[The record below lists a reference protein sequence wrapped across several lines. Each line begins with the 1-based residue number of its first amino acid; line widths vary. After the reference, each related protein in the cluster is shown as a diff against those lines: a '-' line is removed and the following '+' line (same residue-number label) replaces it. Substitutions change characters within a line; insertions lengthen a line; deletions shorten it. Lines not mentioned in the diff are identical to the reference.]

1 MKKITKVDNIENTVR
16 KGEKMKEKVISIL
29 IISFVLQYV
38 CFFTQTFA
46 INQTISQDIENI
58 DSNTYPQI
66 KEMIQNLKNEHQN
79 WNFKI
84 LYTDLDWNEVI
95 ENEYVGHGSSPRN
108 LVPTSSSY
116 AGEWI
121 CPICGDTTYDSGK
134 WHCASQS
141 ALKYMMDPR
150 NSLNSSD
157 IFQFLELTYTD
168 YKIET
173 IQAMLK
179 KYDFWNNESYINAII
194 EASKKYNV
202 NVYYVIARILQE
214 QGNGTS
220 PLVKGEGYNDQYIG
234 VYNVFNIGA
243 SGSGKDNVILNGLA
257 RAEQE
262 GWTSIELSID
272 GGVEFISRGYIN
284 RGQNTMYL
292 QKFDVDSSEA
302 GLYWHQY
309 QQNIMAPQNEGTKLR
324 VAFEECESLDMD
336 YTFIIPVYKNMPDTA
351 YERPSTDNKETPEIN
366 SNLVKCNA
374 NPSLRLRDNPNGTYI
389 GEKIYLNEIV
399 TVIEKAT
406 EKVAGTYW
414 DFVRKSNGVEGY
426 AARSTSDD
434 EPVYKLYLVPI
445 KEDDNGNNV
454 PDKPT
459 PDVPDNSDDE
469 NKEIVEN
476 EKLRINNTT
485 NEITSIPNSTIAD
498 LKELLGAEI
507 VVKNSNGEVVSDES
521 NLATGYVVNDKYTI
535 SVLGDVGGDGVVN
548 SADLLSIQKDLL
560 KVKEIDIQCRKKSA
574 DVNQDGVINS
584 ADLLKIQKQLL
595 GVSNIEI

>member
-1 MKKITKVDNIENTVR
+1 MKTKLIF
-16 KGEKMKEKVISIL
+16 IL
-29 IISFVLQYV
+29 IMIILILQYF
-38 CFFTQTFA
+38 CFFTKTFA
-46 INQTISQDIENI
+46 VNQTISQDIENI

-157 IFQFLELTYTD
+157 VFQFLELTYTD

-214 QGNGTS
+214 QGNGST
-220 PLVKGEGYNDQYIG
+220 LVKGEGYNGQYVG

-243 SGSGKDNVILNGLA
+243 SGNGKDNVILNGLA

-262 GWTSIELSID
+262 GWTTMEASID
-272 GGVEFISRGYIN
+272 GGVQFISSGYIA

-292 QKFDVDSSEA
+292 QKFDVDDSA
-302 GLYWHQY
+302 TGLYWHQY
-309 QQNIMAPQNEGTKLR
+309 QQNIVAPQNEGTKLKL
-324 VAFEECESLDMD
+324 AFEECESIDED
-336 YTFIIPVYKNMPDTA
+336 YTFIIPVYENMPSEA
-351 YERPSTDNKETPEIN
+351 SSRPNSDSSNNDDNTNE
-366 SNLVKCNA
+366 NLVKCNA
-374 NPSLRLRDNPNGTYI
+374 DPSLRLRDKPNGTYI
-389 GEKIYLNEIV
+389 GEKIYLNEVV
-399 TVIEKAT
+399 TVIERAT
-406 EKVAGTYW
+406 EKVGGTYW
-414 DFVRKSNGVEGY
+414 DLIRKSNGIEGY
-426 AARSTSDD
+426 AARETYED
-434 EPVYKLYLVPI
+434 EENYKLYLVPI
-445 KEDDNGNNV
+445 KNDNT
-454 PDKPT
+454 K
-459 PDVPDNSDDE
+459 PDNSDD
-469 NKEIVEN
+469 NKNDDDKKEIIEN
-476 EKLRINNTT
+476 EKIRVNNTS
-485 NEITSIPNSTIAD
+485 NKITAIPNTKISD
-498 LKELLGAEI
+498 LKEILGAEI
-507 VVKNSNGEVVSDES
+507 IVKNTNSENVQDDS
-521 NLATGYVVNDKYTI
+521 NLATGFTVNDKYEV
-535 SVLGDVGGDGVVN
+535 SVLGDVSGDGQVDARDSLRILKYAVGTYELKDGYAIA
-548 SADLLSIQKDLL
+548 ADINKDGIIDARDSLRIL
-560 KVKEIDIQCRKKSA
+560 KYAVDTYKIE
-574 DVNQDGVINS
+574 
-584 ADLLKIQKQLL
+584 LK
-595 GVSNIEI
+595 

>member
-560 KVKEIDIQCRKKSA
+560 KVKEIDIQCRKKAA

-595 GVSNIEI
+595 RVSNIEI

>member
-272 GGVEFISRGYIN
+272 GGIEFISRGYIN

-434 EPVYKLYLVPI
+434 EPVYKLYLVLI

-454 PDKPT
+454 PDKTT

-507 VVKNSNGEVVSDES
+507 VVKNSKEEIVSDES

-560 KVKEIDIQCRKKSA
+560 KVKEIDIQCRKKAA

>member
-1 MKKITKVDNIENTVR
+1 
-16 KGEKMKEKVISIL
+16 MKEKIIFIL
-29 IISFVLQYV
+29 IMIILILQYF
-38 CFFTQTFA
+38 CFFTKVFA
-46 INQTISQDIENI
+46 VNQTISQDIENI
-58 DSNTYPQI
+58 DSNKYPQI
-66 KEMIQNLKNEHQN
+66 KEMIQKLKQEHPN

-95 ENEYVGHGSSPRN
+95 ENEYVGHGASPRN
-108 LVPTSSSY
+108 LVPTNSSY
-116 AGEWI
+116 EGEWI
-121 CPICGDTTYDSGK
+121 CSICGEKTYDSGK

-168 YKIET
+168 YKMET

-179 KYDFWNNESYINAII
+179 KYDFWNNESYINTII
-194 EASKKYNV
+194 ESSKKYNV

-220 PLVKGEGYNDQYIG
+220 PLVKGEGYNGQYVG

-243 SGSGKDNVILNGLA
+243 SGIGKENVILNGLA

-262 GWTSIELSID
+262 GWTTIETSIE
-272 GGVEFISRGYIN
+272 GGIEFISKGYIN

-292 QKFDVDSSEA
+292 QKFDVDNSSA

-324 VAFEECESLDMD
+324 VAFEECESIDMD

-351 YERPSTDNKETPEIN
+351 CARPNEGGTETPDEPEIS
-366 SNLVKCNA
+366 SNLVRCNA
-374 NPSLRLRDNPNGTYI
+374 DPSLRLRENPNGTYI
-389 GEKIYLNEIV
+389 GEKIYLNEVV

-406 EKVAGTYW
+406 EKVGGTYW
-414 DFVRKSNGVEGY
+414 DLVRKSNGVEGY
-426 AARSTSDD
+426 AARETYED
-434 EPVYKLYLVPI
+434 EENYKLYLVPI
-445 KEDDNGNNV
+445 KEDTGKDNTGDNTPEN
-454 PDKPT
+454 PDKP
-459 PDVPDNSDDE
+459 DD

-476 EKLRINNTT
+476 EKIRINNST
-485 NEITSIPNSTIAD
+485 NEITSIPNSTVTD
-498 LKELLGAEI
+498 LKGLLGEEI
-507 VVKNSNGEVVSDES
+507 VVKNANGDVVSDES

-535 SVLGDVGGDGVVN
+535 SVLGDVNGDGKMN
-548 SADLLSIQKDLL
+548 SADLLAIQKDLL
-560 KVKEIDIQCRKKSA
+560 KVKEIDSKAKNIAA
-574 DVNQDGVINS
+574 DVNQDKVINS

-595 GVSNIEI
+595 GVSKIEI